1 MKTIKMILLA
11 SFLVLPIT
19 LQAGKPVRDDP
30 VCDFNWTACSTQIA
44 DVGTAID
51 DAAFLTP
58 KADSNESNLVAK
70 LAAAAAKLDCG
81 KPADAIDKLEDISDK
96 ATAWADAP
104 KPKLEDA
111 TVINGAVGDALACIG
126 GL

>member
-1 MKTIKMILLA
+1 MKAIKMMLLA
-11 SFLVLPIT
+11 GFLMLPIYS
-19 LQAGKPVRDDP
+19 QAKGKPDP
-30 VCDFNWTACSTQIA
+30 VVCDFNWTACSTQIA

-58 KADSNESNLVAK
+58 KADSNRSNLFVK
-70 LAAAAAKLDCG
+70 LAAAEAKLDCG

-111 TVINGAVGDALACIG
+111 TGINGAVGDALLCIG

>member
-44 DVGTAID
+44 DVGIAID
-51 DAAFLTP
+51 DAAFLTSR
-58 KADSNESNLVAK
+58 AVSNESNLVAK
-70 LAAAAAKLDCG
+70 LDAAEAKLSCG
-81 KPADAIDKLEDISDK
+81 KLSDAMDKLLDISDK
-96 ATAWADAP
+96 ATAWAGAP
-104 KPKLEDA
+104 KPKLVDA
-111 TVINGAVGDALACIG
+111 TGINGAVGAALLCIG